1 MLKAADGDFRYT
13 QLPTIIKSALILGQ
27 ANAEAKRSL
36 SINKR
41 IVTKEKTW
49 LGETTINGLHLAKEL
64 VRFFDPVNKCPENVP
79 ITNAL
84 RKYVG
89 KASSAYEIRLEK
101 EKEARKAERERAQEQ
116 KEISAKLEQEKKQ
129 LLQKK
134 KDLKEDE
141 EHLLEDEEKAKVNI
155 EAADLLSQQ
164 ANKKLQ
170 EALSMKPLNKEA
182 ITMANMMLETA
193 NKKRKAAMEDLNTVM
208 KKQKSIQKS
217 THKLLDKALPTE
229 SSTGKHA
236 KGKNKNKK

>member
-101 EKEARKAERERAQEQ
+101 EKEAHKAERERAQEQ

-141 EHLLEDEEKAKVNI
+141 EHLLEDEEKAKVDI